1 MRAAGFCSRAVFL
14 FDGSLT
20 ESLLS
25 IYTIPRQQ
33 GNVKCAFHLLRSS
46 LPCLPRFRAAGHR
59 QSGGDRDRQGIIYN
73 EAAAAVRWAAPA
85 YLSSVP
91 VFRADGKICF
101 PGRRENSSF
110 PAAGS
115 VLYCWQSCRLTV
127 PMTATA
133 GGGSHF
139 ANREVTPTM
148 RPLIGIVPLYDTEK
162 QSYGC
167 CPAIWRRWNR
177 AWLCR

>member
-1 MRAAGFCSRAVFL
+1 YFPFMRSFFPVCRDSAAAGR
-14 FDGSLT
+14 
-20 ESLLS
+20 
-25 IYTIPRQQ
+25 RQ
-33 GNVKCAFHLLRSS
+33 G
-46 LPCLPRFRAAGHR
+46 
-59 QSGGDRDRQGIIYN
+59 GGDRDRQGIIYN

-133 GGGSHF
+133 G
-139 ANREVTPTM
+139 AAAI
-148 RPLIGIVPLYDTEK
+148 LQTE
-162 QSYGC
+162 
-167 CPAIWRRWNR
+167 R
-177 AWLCR
+177 